1 MLSRQDIF
9 TYVKEKYE
17 VKPEYLWGKYPNYA
31 VLRHKEGS
39 KWFAVILDVPKSK
52 IGLIG
57 DKKIDIMDLKCD
69 PLLIGSLRNEPGI
82 LPAYHMSKEHWIT
95 VVLSESFS
103 NDDIYNLI
111 DLSYALTT
119 KGGN

>member
-1 MLSRQDIF
+1 M
-9 TYVKEKYE
+9 
-17 VKPEYLWGKYPNYA
+17 
-31 VLRHKEGS
+31 
-39 KWFAVILDVPKSK
+39 ILDVPKSK

-69 PLLIGSLRNEPGI
+69 PLLIGSLRNELGI

-95 VVLSESFS
+95 VMLSESFS

-111 DLSYALTT
+111 DLSYALTR